1 MSEEVRPIFA
11 RAFFNMDP
19 LGSVSQY
26 MVFYYRDPKAYYAG
40 LSREALRRELEA
52 VRRNMQSFLDEE
64 AISIN
69 GRRVEAKVVHV
80 DIGLIAIDLPYITF
94 LIKFRGELRR
104 GLNVYED
111 VYEEEVAEYPYEFLW
126 SLPGRVVRAAMAGDV
141 RIHGSLLSVRVP
153 AGTKVGGRESIEF
166 YID

>member
-1 MSEEVRPIFA
+1 MSDEVRPIFA

-19 LGSVSQY
+19 LGSVTQY

-52 VRRNMQSFLDEE
+52 VRRNMQMFLDEE

-69 GRRVEAKVVHV
+69 GRRVEARVAHV
-80 DIGLIAIDLPYITF
+80 DVGLISIDLPYITF
-94 LIKFRGELRR
+94 LIRFKGELRR

-126 SLPGRVVRAAMAGDV
+126 LLPGRVLRASMAGDV
-141 RIHGSLLSVRVP
+141 RILGNILSVKVP
-153 AGTKVGGRESIEF
+153 AGAEVGGREAIEF

>member
-1 MSEEVRPIFA
+1 MSEDVRAVFA

-26 MVFYYRDPKAYYAG
+26 MVFYYHDPKAYYAG
-40 LSREALRRELEA
+40 LSKSALRRELEA
-52 VRRNMQSFLDEE
+52 VRSNMQKFLDEE

-69 GRRVEAKVVHV
+69 GRRVEAKVVHI
-80 DIGLIAIDLPYITF
+80 DIGLITINYVYITF
-94 LIKFRGELRR
+94 LIRFKGELHE

-126 SLPGRVVRAAMAGDV
+126 WLPGRVVRAHIAGDV
-141 RIHGSLLSVRVP
+141 HIEGNILSVKVP
-153 AGTKVGGRESIEF
+153 AGLKVGGREVIEF
-166 YID
+166 YV